1 MYPLKHLRSWQIL
14 LFFGSLSFSSL
25 LFAQTNGVITG
36 VVRDDE
42 TKETIPSV
50 NVVVKGTSLGAATD
64 EKGRYIIRSV
74 PPGRNTVVASSVGFK
89 PSEATVNVEAGTTT
103 SKDLFLVHTDVQLGE
118 VLVYGASLRR
128 ERITDAP
135 AAITLVQAKDILRL
149 GGSGQLPK
157 LLESESGVDVVQSGL
172 FDFNINTRGFNS
184 SLNRRLLILVDG
196 RDLATAFL
204 SATEWNGL
212 SVPVE
217 EFGRIEIVKGPGS
230 ALYGANAFNGVMNVT
245 STPPK
250 AATGTHLIVGA
261 GELSALRGDIR
272 HAGIMG
278 EWSFKVNAG
287 YMSGKSFSTV
297 RTNQKFE
304 YAGLN
309 PFLNNEVRD
318 LNLDAISTSYG
329 SARIDYDYK
338 GGGTAT
344 LEGGI
349 AQTKNEVIVT
359 GIGRVQVRNATK
371 PWARVGYSG
380 HGINVLLW
388 TSGRNNVEP
397 ELSLSTGLPLIQN
410 SLITHGEVQYSFKAL
425 EDRLFVVA
433 GASHRLVSV
442 NTDGTLMQSKRDD
455 NLSGVFTQADYKVSD
470 ALKAVIAAR
479 WDRSSLVPNQ
489 FSPKAAIVWTPFD
502 GQSLRATFN
511 QAFQA
516 PNYSE
521 LYLFVKHPTSAL
533 AYAGNENL
541 QTEKITGYELGY
553 KGVFQNTLFLAVDAY
568 FNQLTDFVTDLGP
581 GLNPKYP
588 FPVILAGEAVPRTI
602 WSYTNAGK
610 VNEAGCDISVNYY
623 LSDSWLLDANFT
635 YFSFE
640 VLERH
645 PNDILLPNSPKY
657 RINGSV
663 TYTHPMGHNI
673 GIKIKYVPT
682 FLWAAG
688 IYRGDIPA
696 YTLVNLSGQYVF
708 SNSLSFNLN
717 VSNLLDRQHYQIFGG
732 SLIGRR
738 AMLTGSVSF

>member
-1 MYPLKHLRSWQIL
+1 MYPSKPLRSWHIL
-14 LFFGSLSFSSL
+14 LLFATLSFSSL
-25 LFAQTNGVITG
+25 LFGQTTGTITG

-42 TKETIPSV
+42 NREVLPGV

-64 EKGRYIIRSV
+64 EKGHYIIRSV
-74 PPGRNTVVASSVGFK
+74 PPGRNTIVASAIGFK
-89 PSEATVNVEAGTTT
+89 AAEATVNVEAGATA
-103 SKDLFLVHTDVQLGE
+103 SKDLLLVHSVVQLGE

-135 AAITLVQAKDILRL
+135 AAISLVQAKDILRQ

-250 AATGTHLIVGA
+250 AEAGTHLIAGA

-272 HAGIMG
+272 HAGIIG
-278 EWSFKVNAG
+278 SWSFKVNAG

-380 HGINVLLW
+380 HGLNVLLW

-397 ELSLSTGLPLIQN
+397 ELSLSTGLPLVQN
-410 SLITHGEVQYSFKAL
+410 SVITHGEVQYTFKAF

-455 NLSGVFTQADYKVSD
+455 NLSGVFAQADYKLAD
-470 ALKAVIAAR
+470 ALKAVFAAR
-479 WDRSSLVPNQ
+479 WDRSSLVPSQ
-489 FSPKAAIVWTPFD
+489 LSPKAAIVWTPYD

-588 FPVILAGEAVPRTI
+588 FPVILAGEAAPRTI

-645 PNDILLPNSPKY
+645 PNDVLLPNSPKY
-657 RINGSV
+657 RINGSL
-663 TYTHPMGHNI
+663 TYTHPAGHNV
-673 GIKIKYVPT
+673 GLKIKYVPT

-708 SNSLSFNLN
+708 SSSLSLNLN
-717 VSNLLDRQHYQIFGG
+717 VSNLLDRKHYQIFGG

-738 AMLTGSVSF
+738 AMLTASMSF